1 VSCCSEPGEILILP
15 REGGYRNLR
24 EDDSPALDGDVVSS
38 FESRVELGQLGG
50 EVSEGLSRLR
60 ARPFVLE
67 VPESEVEDR
76 LLELER
82 HPRVAAATRNW
93 RVSLEDAGV
102 GIEAAEAFVG
112 RHHLSPEFRGR
123 AGVRPAHVA
132 VLDSGIEPG
141 AVCCGRLS
149 VDQLNLAS
157 IEQPIRSAPHDV
169 DGHGSTVASI
179 IHVIDPRAS
188 ITSIRCFDRG
198 RAALSDIVNGILFGL
213 LLPEPIDVFNLS
225 LRIDVSIEAC
235 PNCQFAIFGPSAE
248 RAMRRVFDH
257 LRFTGAAEP
266 LFIAAAGN
274 HGPRVAVPAALE
286 GIVAVGSTGASA
298 PADPRPEPK
307 YRDIPPLFVV
317 APGGSRDDPVGW
329 TGAMNRRRR
338 FGTSFATAVVSG
350 MAARLV
356 SEGWEVRAE
365 PPGLKG
371 ALLLSRL
378 EPWLW
383 RGFPGYERAVHGAG
397 VLPAP

>member
-1 VSCCSEPGEILILP
+1 MSCCSESGEILILP
-15 REGGYRNLR
+15 REGGYRNLS
-24 EDDSPALDGDVVSS
+24 EDRSSALDGDVVSS
-38 FESRVELGQLGG
+38 FESHVEFGQLGG
-50 EVSEGLSRLR
+50 ELSEGLSRLR
-60 ARPFVLE
+60 SWPFVLE

-102 GIEAAEAFVG
+102 GIGAAEAFVG
-112 RHHLSPEFRGR
+112 RHGVSPHPPVT
-123 AGVRPAHVA
+123 AGARPAHVA
-132 VLDSGIEPG
+132 VLDSGIGPG

-149 VDQLNLAS
+149 VEQLNVAS
-157 IEQPIRSAPHDV
+157 VEQPIRSPPHDV

-179 IHVIDPRAS
+179 IHVIDPCAD

-198 RAALSDIVNGILFGL
+198 RAALSDIVNGILLGL

-225 LRIDVSIEAC
+225 FRIDVSIEVC
-235 PNCQFAIFGPSAE
+235 PNCQFSVFGPSAE

-257 LRFTGAAEP
+257 LRFTAAREP

-274 HGPRVAVPAALE
+274 QGPRVAVPAALE

-298 PADPRPEPK
+298 PADPRPEPT
-307 YRDIPPLFVV
+307 YRDIPPLFVL

-329 TGAMNRRRR
+329 TGAMNRRQR

-350 MAARLV
+350 SAARLV
-356 SEGWEVRAE
+356 SAGWDVRAE
-365 PPGLKG
+365 PAGVKG

-383 RGFPGYERAVHGAG
+383 RGFPGYERSVHGAG
-397 VLPAP
+397 VLSAP